1 MKQATYTYFQIPTAR
16 EPLPSVARQILARF
30 SDTVQTWYQR
40 SKTRA
45 RLTELTPRL
54 LRDVGISED
63 QRLREINKF
72 FWEA

>member
-1 MKQATYTYFQIPTAR
+1 MKRTAYTYFQIPTAR
-16 EPLPSVARQILARF
+16 EPLSSVARQILARL
-30 SDTVQTWYQR
+30 SNTVQTWYQR

-63 QRLREINKF
+63 QRLREINKI

>member
-1 MKQATYTYFQIPTAR
+1 MKQTTYTYFQIPTAR
-16 EPLPSVARQILARF
+16 KSLPSVARQILARF
-30 SDTVQTWYQR
+30 SNTVHSWNQR

-54 LRDVGISED
+54 LSDVGISED